1 MTPSN
6 TLNPERATDERLT
19 HREILLFWAP
29 LAATWLMMATEGPFL
44 AAVIA
49 RLADPKFN
57 LAAHGVAFAFG
68 ILIEAPVI
76 MLMSAATAL
85 VEDEAS
91 YRRLRNF
98 ANILNVGATGVLLVL
113 LAPPVFELVAQ
124 GALGLPDPVAQLA
137 YHALW
142 FYLPWPAAIGV
153 RRFLQG
159 VLIRSGRTRLV
170 AIGTVI
176 RLFAMAG
183 AALFFA
189 LATELPGASVGGA
202 ALSCGVIVEAA
213 VARWMARHDIRAL
226 QGTAAP
232 EGGGPSLSYGDILQ
246 FYLPLALTSLIGL
259 AVQPML
265 TFFMGRAPAPV
276 ESLAVFPVVNSL
288 GFLFRSLGLAWQ
300 DAAIALLA
308 RDRLR
313 VLGRFTLLLAGGTA
327 IGLSLIVF
335 TPLAVV
341 WFETIS
347 GLEPELSRYAFTAA
361 RLTMPVAALSVLLS
375 FERAILMKV
384 RRTHPITVATGL
396 EVIVIAGAFVAGAW
410 GFGWIGVTAAF
421 AAFVAGRLVS
431 TGYLA
436 FPVRRALSAPRD
448 E

>member
-1 MTPSN
+1 MTSSSRSN
-6 TLNPERATDERLT
+6 SGPAVSGPLT
-19 HREILLFWAP
+19 HREIFLFWAP

-85 VEDEAS
+85 VEDATS

-98 ANILNVGATGVLLVL
+98 ANVLNVGATGVLLVL
-113 LAPPVFELVAQ
+113 LVPSVFDLVAQ
-124 GALGLPDPVAQLA
+124 GALGLPDPVAELA
-137 YHALW
+137 RHALW

-176 RLFAMAG
+176 RLAAMAG

-189 LATELPGASVGGA
+189 LATDLPGASVGGA
-202 ALSCGVIVEAA
+202 ALSSGVVVEAV

-226 QGTAAP
+226 RATRAP
-232 EGGGPSLSYGDILQ
+232 AGGGPSLSYRDILH
-246 FYLPLALTSLIGL
+246 FYLPLGLTSLLGL

-300 DAAIALLA
+300 DAAIALLR
-308 RDRLR
+308 RDRLPT
-313 VLGRFTLLLAGGTA
+313 LGRFTLLLGGSTA
-327 IGLSLIVF
+327 VGLALIVY

-347 GLEPELSRYAFTAA
+347 GLEPELSRYAFAPA
-361 RLTMPVAALSVLLS
+361 RLTVPVAALSVFLS
-375 FERAILMKV
+375 LERAILMKV

-396 EVIVIAGAFVAGAW
+396 EVAVIAGAFVAGAW

-421 AAFVAGRLVS
+421 AAFVAGRVAS

-436 FPVRRALSAPRD
+436 FPVRRALRVARD

>member
-1 MTPSN
+1 MKLRN
-6 TLNPERATDERLT
+6 RD
-19 HREILLFWAP
+19 IFLFWAP

-57 LAAHGVAFAFG
+57 LAAHGVAYAFG
-68 ILIEAPVI
+68 ILVEAPVI
-76 MLMSAATAL
+76 MLMSASTAL
-85 VEDEAS
+85 VEDATS
-91 YRRLRNF
+91 YRKLRNF
-98 ANILNVGATGVLLVL
+98 ANVLNAGATVTLLVL
-113 LAPPVFELVAQ
+113 LLPPVYDLVAR
-124 GALGLPDPVAQLA
+124 GGLGLPDAVADLG

-176 RLFAMAG
+176 RLVSMAG
-183 AALFFA
+183 AATFFA
-189 LATELPGASVGGA
+189 LATDLPGAAVGGA
-202 ALSCGVIVEAA
+202 ALSCGVIVEAL
-213 VARWMARHDIRAL
+213 VARWMARHDIRELRATSAPPD
-226 QGTAAP
+226 GAA
-232 EGGGPSLSYGDILQ
+232 SLSYRDISA
-246 FYLPLALTSLIGL
+246 FYVPLALTSMLGL

-265 TFFMGRAPAPV
+265 TFFMGRAAAPV

-300 DAAIALLA
+300 DTAIALLGRQREHLA
-308 RDRLR
+308 E
-313 VLGRFTLLLAGGTA
+313 LGRFTAILGIGSAAGLTA
-327 IGLSLIVF
+327 IVF

-347 GLEPELSRYAFTAA
+347 GLTSDLSQYAYAAA
-361 RLTMPVAALSVLLS
+361 RLTVPVAGLSVLLS
-375 FERAILMKV
+375 FERSILMKL
-384 RRTHPITVATGL
+384 RSTKPITMATGI
-396 EVIVIAGAFVAGAW
+396 EVVVIAVAFVAGAW

-421 AAFVAGRLVS
+421 AAFVAGRLAS
-431 TGYLA
+431 TSFLA
-436 FPVRRALSAPRD
+436 IPVRRALRAAAA

>member
-1 MTPSN
+1 MNLTN
-6 TLNPERATDERLT
+6 LTENRLSG
-19 HREILLFWAP
+19 RDILLFWAP

-57 LAAHGVAFAFG
+57 LAAHGVAFAFA

-85 VEDEAS
+85 VEDSTS
-91 YRRLRNF
+91 YRKLRNF
-98 ANILNVGATGVLLVL
+98 ANALNLGATAALLVL
-113 LAPPVFELVAQ
+113 LLPPVYDIVAR
-124 GALGLPDPVAQLA
+124 GALELPDAVAELG
-137 YHALW
+137 YDALW

-176 RLFAMAG
+176 RLFSMAG
-183 AALFFA
+183 AALVLA
-189 LATELPGASVGGA
+189 LFTDLAGASVGGA
-202 ALSCGVIVEAA
+202 ALSCGVVVEAV
-213 VARWMARHDIRAL
+213 VARWMARHDIRELRATREPP
-226 QGTAAP
+226 GGAP
-232 EGGGPSLSYGDILQ
+232 RLSYRDIGV
-246 FYLPLALTSLIGL
+246 FYVPLALTSLLGL

-300 DAAIALLA
+300 DASIALLG
-308 RDRLR
+308 RDLEHLR
-313 VLGRFTLLLAGGTA
+313 ELRRFTVGLGLAAAAALAG
-327 IGLSLIVF
+327 IVF
-335 TPLAVV
+335 TPAAVV

-347 GLEPELSRYAFTAA
+347 GLEPGLSRYAYAPA
-361 RLTMPVAALSVLLS
+361 RLTVPVVALSVVLS
-375 FERAILMKV
+375 LERAILMKR
-384 RRTHPITVATGL
+384 RRTHPITIATGI
-396 EVIVIAGAFVAGAW
+396 EVTVIAVAFVAGVW

-421 AAFVAGRLVS
+421 AAFVAGRLAS
-431 TGYLA
+431 TGYLLG
-436 FPVRRALSAPRD
+436 PVRSCLRTARGD

>member
-1 MTPSN
+1 MTPSRQP
-6 TLNPERATDERLT
+6 NPDPAGPGGLT
-19 HREILLFWAP
+19 HREIFLFWAP

-85 VEDEAS
+85 VEDETS
-91 YRRLRNF
+91 YRKLRNF

-124 GALGLPDPVAQLA
+124 GALGLPDPVAELA

-176 RLFAMAG
+176 RLIAMGG

-189 LATELPGASVGGA
+189 LGTDLPGASVGGA
-202 ALSCGVIVEAA
+202 ALSCGVVVEAI
-213 VARWMARHDIRAL
+213 VARWMARHDIRVLCA
-226 QGTAAP
+226 TDTPAS
-232 EGGGPSLSYGDILQ
+232 GGPSLSYGDIVR
-246 FYLPLALTSLIGL
+246 FYLPLGLTSLLGL

-313 VLGRFTLLLAGGTA
+313 VLGRFTLVLGGGTA
-327 IGLSLIVF
+327 VGLGLIVF

-347 GLEPELSRYAFTAA
+347 GLEPGLSRYAFAPA
-361 RLTMPVAALSVLLS
+361 RLTVPVAALSVLLS
-375 FERAILMKV
+375 LERAILMKV
-384 RRTHPITVATGL
+384 RRTHPITVATGI
-396 EVIVIAGAFVAGAW
+396 EVTVIAAAFVVGAW

-421 AAFVAGRLVS
+421 AAFVAGRLAS
-431 TGYLA
+431 TSYLA
-436 FPVRRALSAPRD
+436 FPVRRALRAPRD
-448 E
+448 G